1 MFIISHFTES
11 GVAKTGL
18 TPLITIWDSDA
29 TLIINAVAMSEIA
42 GGFYKYDFTAYD
54 ATKNYCFQADGTASL
69 TGAERYKY
77 STNETDVS
85 SLQEILDALAMYEV
99 SGIVRNSDGHITYLE
114 KELSNAGK
122 TYKLT
127 VTYTGENE
135 TGAISELKI

>member
-1 MFIISHFTES
+1 VIIISHFTES
-11 GVAKTGL
+11 GVGKTGL

-29 TLIINAVAMSEIA
+29 TIIINAVAMSEIA

-69 TGAERYKY
+69 TGAERYKF
-77 STNETDVS
+77 STNETDIS
-85 SLQEILDALAMYEV
+85 SLAEILDALARYEI
-99 SGIVRNSDGHITYLE
+99 SEIVRNTDGHITYLE

-135 TGAISELKI
+135 TNIVSELKI